1 MLTSQ
6 SHDILILARK
16 DISAGDSADIPFGE
30 GNLDLGGS
38 VGNVTYN
45 KVDWKFTDT
54 PDINGPPKPKSKDPE
69 REDADETLRQ
79 SAAERANERANEH
92 TAETGK
98 NQRAWAKSIAGFG
111 LLGSARFVITD
122 RLHGHILSTLIGVPH
137 VLLDS
142 KLGKNLSLHDA
153 WTKDCACT
161 RIAENIGEAK
171 TTARLFFEAGR
182 KE

>member
-1 MLTSQ
+1 MITSQ

-16 DISAGDSADIPFGE
+16 DMEISAGDSSDIPFGE

-54 PDINGPPKPKSKDPE
+54 PDINGPPKPKSNNPKRD
-69 REDADETLRQ
+69 D
-79 SAAERANERANEH
+79 AERANEPAV
-92 TAETGK
+92 ETGK
-98 NQRAWAKSIAGFG
+98 NQRAWAKSIAGFE

-142 KLGKNLSLHDA
+142 KLGKNLNLHDT

-161 RIAENIGEAK
+161 RIAENIGQAK
-171 TTARLFFEAGR
+171 TIARLFFEAGR
-182 KE
+182 RE

>member
-1 MLTSQ
+1 ME
-6 SHDILILARK
+6 
-16 DISAGDSADIPFGE
+16 ISAGDSADIPFGE

-38 VGNVTYN
+38 IGNVTYN

-54 PDINGPPKPKSKDPE
+54 PDINGPPPKPESKNPKRD
-69 REDADETLRQ
+69 DADEKVEQ
-79 SAAERANERANEH
+79 STAERANEPA
-92 TAETGK
+92 AETGK
-98 NQRAWAKSIAGFG
+98 NQRAWAKSIAGFK
-111 LLGSARFVITD
+111 LLGSARFVVTD

-142 KLGKNLSLHDA
+142 KLGKNLNLHDT

-161 RIAENIGEAK
+161 RIAQNIGEAK
-171 TTARLFFEAGR
+171 SIARLFFEAGR